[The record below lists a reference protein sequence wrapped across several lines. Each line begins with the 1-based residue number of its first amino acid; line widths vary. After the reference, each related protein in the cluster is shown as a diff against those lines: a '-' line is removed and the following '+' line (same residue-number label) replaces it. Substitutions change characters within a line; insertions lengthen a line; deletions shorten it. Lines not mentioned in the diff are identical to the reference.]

1 MLKTLLLSHDL
12 NYKFFYKEEV
22 MDKEQ
27 NTNEEISAAHLL
39 TKLRNEVFEGSDSQL
54 ALALGRP
61 LEEIEN
67 WQRETEE
74 IDEDGEM
81 KIRNLANERLG

>member
-1 MLKTLLLSHDL
+1 
-12 NYKFFYKEEV
+12 

-27 NTNEEISAAHLL
+27 KTNEETNVAQLL

-74 IDEDGEM
+74 IDEDAEM
-81 KIRNLANERLG
+81 KIRNLANERLGS

>member
-1 MLKTLLLSHDL
+1 
-12 NYKFFYKEEV
+12 
-22 MDKEQ
+22 MDKEE
-27 NTNEEISAAHLL
+27 NANNETNAAELL
-39 TKLRNEVFEGSDSQL
+39 TRLRNEVFEGSDSQL

-67 WQRETEE
+67 WQREAEE

-81 KIRNLANERLG
+81 KIRNLANERLDQ

>member
-1 MLKTLLLSHDL
+1 
-12 NYKFFYKEEV
+12 

-27 NTNEEISAAHLL
+27 NTNEDMNAAQLL
-39 TKLRNEVFEGSDSQL
+39 TKLRNDVFEGSDSQL

-67 WQRETEE
+67 WQREAEE
-74 IDEDGEM
+74 IDEDAEM
-81 KIRNLANERLG
+81 KIRGLAQERLG

>member
-1 MLKTLLLSHDL
+1 MNQQQTA
-12 NYKFFYKEEV
+12 
-22 MDKEQ
+22 KEQ
-27 NTNEEISAAHLL
+27 PNTMELL
-39 TKLRNEVFEGSDSQL
+39 IKLRNEVFEGSDSQL

-61 LEEIEN
+61 LEEVEA

-81 KIRNLANERLG
+81 KIINLAEERLGK